1 MSGSCGLRLPWRVA
15 FFGAAV
21 ALFAAAIGWP
31 HSAAVA
37 QADPRIAVA
46 KGKNGGKVSWY
57 TSVAPDELRKAL
69 LDDFKKKTGLDVNV
83 YYGGT
88 GQVFSRL
95 TTERK
100 TKSYQVDVVTLG
112 DLDLVAQLVK
122 EKAFRP
128 HKPESPQGTL
138 TDYIDPAGFWHG
150 ICFWVLALEYNT
162 RLMKAE
168 DLPKSWLDL
177 ADPKYKGKIAL
188 TDPARSAG
196 GFLLLKAMV
205 SEKGWPWVEAL
216 MKNEPLIIA
225 IGPGIEQA
233 LANGERAIGT
243 VISSFASEN
252 IKAKAPVAI
261 APGEF
266 LFASPLTASVVTEAP
281 NPEGAELL
289 LEHFLTKESG
299 QHFATYGWFSTRSDV
314 GGPLG
319 FPPAGELKVRHKV
332 VPSQMSRQE
341 YLDKYNAIVQSV
353 KK

>member
-1 MSGSCGLRLPWRVA
+1 MKMFKGTGATRRGLLVSA
-15 FFGAAV
+15 AAVVLALSSGAAE
-21 ALFAAAIGWP
+21 
-31 HSAAVA
+31 A
-37 QADPRIAVA
+37 QDDPRIAIA
-46 KGKNGGKVSWY
+46 KGKNGGKVAWY

-88 GQVFSRL
+88 GQVFSRF

-100 TKSYQVDVVTLG
+100 TGSHQVDVITLG

-122 EKAFRP
+122 DKAFRV
-128 HKPESPQGTL
+128 HKPKSLQGTL
-138 TDYIDPAGFWHG
+138 ADYIDPAGFWHG

-162 RLMKAE
+162 RLMKPE
-168 DLPKSWLDL
+168 DLPKTWADL
-177 ADPKYKGKIAL
+177 TDPKYKGKIAL

-205 SEKGWPWVEAL
+205 AEKGWPWMEAL
-216 MKNEPLIIA
+216 MKNEPLVIA

-289 LEHFLTKESG
+289 IEHFLTKESG

-319 FPPAGELKVRHKV
+319 FPPANELKVRHKV
-332 VPSQMSRQE
+332 VPSQMTRQE